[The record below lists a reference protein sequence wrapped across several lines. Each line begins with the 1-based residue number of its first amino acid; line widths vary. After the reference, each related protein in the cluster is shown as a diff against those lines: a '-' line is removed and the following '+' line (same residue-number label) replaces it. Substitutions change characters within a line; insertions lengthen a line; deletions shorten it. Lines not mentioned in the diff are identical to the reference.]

1 MVAIVSPSFGAVGLW
16 PHRVERGTAYLES
29 LGLRVRLMPNAAR
42 SESWVS
48 APAQARAEDLHQAFA
63 DDDVAVV
70 LAGIGGNPPQHH
82 PPPPHSHPTPGD
94 PEGLPGPPPLN
105 GLPPALA
112 EPAPGSTC

>member
-16 PHRVERGTAYLES
+16 PHRLERGTAYLES

-48 APAQARAEDLHQAFA
+48 APAEARAEDLHQAFA

-70 LAGIGGNPPQHH
+70 LAGIGGNQPHQ
-82 PPPPHSHPTPGD
+82 PPPPAAHQPHPGQ
-94 PEGLPGPPPLN
+94 PEVFPGPPR
-105 GLPPALA
+105 LP
-112 EPAPGSTC
+112 G